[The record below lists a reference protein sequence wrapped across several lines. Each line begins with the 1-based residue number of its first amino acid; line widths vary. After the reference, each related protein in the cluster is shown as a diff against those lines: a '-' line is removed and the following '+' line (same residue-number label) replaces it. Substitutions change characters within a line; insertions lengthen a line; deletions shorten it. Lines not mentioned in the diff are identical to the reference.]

1 MTEKEKMIK
10 GMLYDSSD
18 PELSHDRAVAQ
29 TLCLEYNSLL
39 PKDENRRSEI
49 LTTLLGK
56 RGKNCTIQPSFRCD
70 YGYNIF
76 VGENFY
82 MNFEGLFLDVSP
94 ITIGDNC
101 MIAPGVHIYTAT
113 HPLEYKD
120 RNMKDD
126 GSCLELSKPVTIGNN
141 VWIGGR
147 AVILPGVTIGDGAV
161 IGGGA
166 VVHKDV
172 PANAVVGGNP
182 AKILKMVEQ

>member
-1 MTEKEKMIK
+1 MTEKEKMIR
-10 GMLYDSSD
+10 GLLYNSSD
-18 PELSHDRAVAQ
+18 PELSRDRKIAQ
-29 TLCLEYNSLL
+29 TLCMEYNTLL
-39 PKDENRRSEI
+39 PKDEEKRSEI

-56 RGKNCTIQPSFRCD
+56 RGKNCTINPSFRCD

-82 MNFEGLFLDVSP
+82 MNYECVFLDVSP

-113 HPLEYKD
+113 HPLEYKA
-120 RNMKDD
+120 RNTKED
-126 GSCLELSKPVTIGNN
+126 GSCLELSKPVIIGNN

-161 IGGGA
+161 ISAGA
-166 VVHKDV
+166 IVNKEIPPNV
-172 PANAVVGGNP
+172 VVGGNP
-182 AKILKMVEQ
+182 AQILKAIKQ